1 MKLSRQSWSHVI
13 FINSYAYTTLVKLN
27 KNIYPR
33 FWFIEIKN
41 NWCETNERVLYLKLS
56 QYHNKDE
63 TVYYI
68 DENFHETLICERS
81 RNRKIFLTILRNLQ
95 FLSCQGLAFR
105 GNNNE
110 GNFEQLM

>member
-1 MKLSRQSWSHVI
+1 MDTEIGVTQQKIPDYRKNPTVI
-13 FINSYAYTTLVKLN
+13 KIMSISYPLT
-27 KNIYPR
+27 
-33 FWFIEIKN
+33 
-41 NWCETNERVLYLKLS
+41 
-56 QYHNKDE
+56 E
-63 TVYYI
+63 TVCYI
-68 DENFHETLICERS
+68 DENFHETLICEKS